1 MYVKISLLFSF
12 FRVHS
17 GTKVVESGRK
27 VIVCINLPEGKRKE
41 ERDATIIMIA
51 AAAITTTTN
60 MSGAEGVCA
69 GARASVRQLAQN
81 FKIFKKFVCNPR
93 ALAASQ
99 EGNT

>member
-51 AAAITTTTN
+51 AAAAITTTTN

-81 FKIFKKFVCNPR
+81 FNIF
-93 ALAASQ
+93 
-99 EGNT
+99 